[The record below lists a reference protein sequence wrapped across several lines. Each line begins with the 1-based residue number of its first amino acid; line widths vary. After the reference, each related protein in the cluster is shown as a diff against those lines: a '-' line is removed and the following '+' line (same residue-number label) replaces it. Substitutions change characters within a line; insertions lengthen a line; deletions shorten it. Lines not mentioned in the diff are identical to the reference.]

1 MIQIALG
8 FLDERVNLLESYEV
22 TFIRTKGQN
31 NLKLGTLQLLKREE
45 KLAEVVQSGTAS
57 EAAPA
62 VTYRFKVDAFEAGTP
77 FFVEVQA
84 CGEGGNETSG
94 LVFIKKVED

>member
-1 MIQIALG
+1 MLSRWHIVMVIQ
-8 FLDERVNLLESYEV
+8 
-22 TFIRTKGQN
+22 
-31 NLKLGTLQLLKREE
+31 
-45 KLAEVVQSGTAS
+45 QSGTAS